1 MQFLIFPV
9 RNPEK
14 YLRRSSLFSK
24 KRETEKKDATFFFIV
39 LFILHLNVKNLRSPG
54 NLY

>member
-24 KRETEKKDATFFFIV
+24 KRETEKKDATFFFYSIIYTT
-39 LFILHLNVKNLRSPG
+39 FKRKKFTITR
-54 NLY
+54 